1 VIAVELF
8 TAAILL
14 ALAVCAGLSA
24 LMACRYN
31 VLARQYDVLLT
42 RHVQVEKVVSL
53 AMEDNMRLLLLLEK
67 KSELQN
73 VADMVAKLMKLS
85 KEEAE
90 TELRSVGL
98 DALIA
103 KKAACIRA
111 SLATVVDPEIIRR
124 LEREIR

>member
-1 VIAVELF
+1 MEFLTMICI
-8 TAAILL
+8 T
-14 ALAVCAGLSA
+14 ALAVGALIMA

-31 VLARQYDVLLT
+31 VLTRQYDVLME
-42 RHVQVEKVVSL
+42 RHTQVEKVVSL
-53 AMEDNMRLLLLLEK
+53 AIEDNMRLLLLLEK

-73 VADMVAKLMKLS
+73 AADMVAKLMKLS

-90 TELRSVGL
+90 RELQSVGL

-111 SLATVVDPEIIRR
+111 ALATVVDPELILR
-124 LEREIR
+124 LEKEIK